1 MPNGAHKNRRR
12 TGGVEHDPELW
23 RHIESESSRRLL
35 LSAVEAFSARGFHAA
50 TTREIGEG
58 AGLSAAGVYVHYKS
72 KSDLLY
78 EISRIGHDA
87 SLATVQS
94 ALERASDDAVER
106 VSSFVFAFAKWH
118 ADNHVLA
125 RVIQYE
131 FKNLPTRQ
139 FRKIVAIRNR
149 FEELMRD
156 ELRSG
161 TEANAFQVTNLEGTT
176 PGNSLDVHRSRA
188 LVRTHARTHL
198 RGRRHAL
205 YAARHGHAA
214 SKTAGVN
221 RLSWSDASDL
231 LDGRGPVE
239 RPTPRERL
247 LDAADELF
255 DEEGICTVGVD
266 RVLKRADVARASLY
280 TTYGSKEELVGAD
293 PRGL

>member
-176 PGNSLDVHRSRA
+176 LAILSMCIDLARWYEPTPEHTSEDV
-188 LVRTHARTHL
+188 
-198 RGRRHAL
+198 GAL
-205 YAARHGHAA
+205 YTQLVMGMLRARLPA
-214 SKTAGVN
+214 SIA
-221 RLSWSDASDL
+221 
-231 LDGRGPVE
+231 
-239 RPTPRERL
+239 
-247 LDAADELF
+247 
-255 DEEGICTVGVD
+255 
-266 RVLKRADVARASLY
+266 
-280 TTYGSKEELVGAD
+280 
-293 PRGL
+293 